1 MNSYLGHLNV
11 IDICVLPIY
20 LVVVFF
26 ILYYAM
32 KTMLLEDRKYNKIY
46 LILLIIFNF
55 TVLLAST
62 VVKLIPDFPDANM
75 YSGIV
80 RTGIMPPNQTM
91 AVAVGFKYGSLIF
104 RYLSFHNVLWYVA
117 FNFLINQLGIILIWK
132 AWIKYKK
139 GNVMLIQQR
148 IYFILTAFYPMAL
161 LMGIVPFRGSYFLI
175 FFAIFLYGAVSK
187 WVINIPFVIG
197 SLGMIILRKE
207 YVMVVGLIFLV
218 KLYNSIKIKNKGIK
232 AILAIIVLIICY
244 VAGSYAAKKLFNL
257 SVTPQGLSHFRNG
270 QTIQYI
276 NTRYSYPLI
285 HWKNWLQVIAYSP
298 LLLLQF
304 LFAPLPIVSH
314 IDPFKGLA
322 YLADAL
328 YVVFLTLLFIVR
340 IHKNIKGNGFWI
352 VNILVLWVLNGMF
365 EYYINAA
372 VRHRY
377 YMIIMLIALITEG
390 FKYIKIGKEKE
401 REPMKYY

>member
-117 FNFLINQLGIILIWK
+117 FNFLINQLGIILVWK

-285 HWKNWLQVIAYSP
+285 HWKNWLQVITYSP

-328 YVVFLTLLFIVR
+328 YVIFLTFLFIIR
-340 IHKNIKGNGFWI
+340 INKNIKGNAFWI
-352 VNILVLWVLNGMF
+352 INILILWVLNGMF

-390 FKYIKIGKEKE
+390 FKYINIGKEKE
-401 REPMKYY
+401 RKPIKYY

>member
-91 AVAVGFKYGSLIF
+91 AVAVGFKYGIVIF

-285 HWKNWLQVIAYSP
+285 HWKNWLQVITYSP

-304 LFAPLPIVSH
+304 LVAPLPIVSH

-328 YVVFLTLLFIVR
+328 YVIFLTFLFIIR
-340 IHKNIKGNGFWI
+340 INKNIKGNAFWI
-352 VNILVLWVLNGMF
+352 INILILWVLNGMF

-390 FKYIKIGKEKE
+390 FKYINIGKEKE
-401 REPMKYY
+401 RKPIKYY

>member
-207 YVMVVGLIFLV
+207 YVMVVGLIFF
-218 KLYNSIKIKNKGIK
+218 S
-232 AILAIIVLIICY
+232 
-244 VAGSYAAKKLFNL
+244 
-257 SVTPQGLSHFRNG
+257 
-270 QTIQYI
+270 
-276 NTRYSYPLI
+276 
-285 HWKNWLQVIAYSP
+285 
-298 LLLLQF
+298 
-304 LFAPLPIVSH
+304 
-314 IDPFKGLA
+314 
-322 YLADAL
+322 
-328 YVVFLTLLFIVR
+328 
-340 IHKNIKGNGFWI
+340 
-352 VNILVLWVLNGMF
+352 
-365 EYYINAA
+365 
-372 VRHRY
+372 
-377 YMIIMLIALITEG
+377 
-390 FKYIKIGKEKE
+390 
-401 REPMKYY
+401 

>member
-285 HWKNWLQVIAYSP
+285 HWKNWLQVITYSP

-328 YVVFLTLLFIVR
+328 YVIFLTFLFIIR
-340 IHKNIKGNGFWI
+340 INKNIKGNAFWI
-352 VNILVLWVLNGMF
+352 INILILWVLNGMF

-390 FKYIKIGKEKE
+390 FKYINIGKEKE
-401 REPMKYY
+401 RKPIKYY

>member
-285 HWKNWLQVIAYSP
+285 HWKNWFQVITYSP

-328 YVVFLTLLFIVR
+328 YVIFLTFLFIIR
-340 IHKNIKGNGFWI
+340 INKNIKGNAFWI
-352 VNILVLWVLNGMF
+352 INILILWVLNGMF

-390 FKYIKIGKEKE
+390 FKYVNIGKEKE
-401 REPMKYY
+401 RKPIKYY

>member
-1 MNSYLGHLNV
+1 MNSYLGHLNKL
-11 IDICVLPIY
+11 DIFILPIY
-20 LVVVFF
+20 LIITFF
-26 ILYYAM
+26 ILYYVM
-32 KTMLLEDRKYNKIY
+32 KKLLLEDRKYNKIY

-55 TVLLAST
+55 AVLLAST
-62 VVKLIPDFPDANM
+62 VIKLIPDFPDANM

-80 RTGIMPPNQTM
+80 RTGIMPPHQTM
-91 AVAVGFKYGSLIF
+91 AVAVGFKYGSLVF
-104 RYLSFHNVLWYVA
+104 RYLSFHNVLWYVT

-148 IYFILTAFYPMAL
+148 VYFILTAFYPMAL

-175 FFAIFLYGAVSK
+175 FFAMFIYGAVSK
-187 WVINIPFVIG
+187 WVINIPFIIG
-197 SLGMIILRKE
+197 SIGMVILRKE
-207 YVMVVGLIFLV
+207 YVMVIGVIFLV
-218 KLYNSIKIKNKGIK
+218 KLYNAIKIKNKWIK
-232 AILAIIVLIICY
+232 SLLVIIAIVICY
-244 VAGSYAAKKLFNL
+244 VVGTYASKKLFNL
-257 SVTPQGLSHFRNG
+257 SITPQGLSHFRNG
-270 QTIQYI
+270 QTLQYI

-285 HWKNWLQVIAYSP
+285 HWTKWFQVIAYSP

-322 YLADAL
+322 YLGDAL
-328 YVVFLTLLFIVR
+328 YIVLLCLLFISR

-352 VNILVLWVLNGMF
+352 INILVLWILNGMF

-377 YMIIMLIALITEG
+377 YMIILLIALITEG
-390 FKYIKIGKEKE
+390 FKHINFGGKKGKHSV
-401 REPMKYY
+401 KYY

>member
-80 RTGIMPPNQTM
+80 RTGIIPPNQTM

-117 FNFLINQLGIILIWK
+117 FNFLINQLGIILVWK

-187 WVINIPFVIG
+187 WVINIPFIIG

-285 HWKNWLQVIAYSP
+285 HWKNWLQVITYSP

-328 YVVFLTLLFIVR
+328 YVIFLTFLFIIR
-340 IHKNIKGNGFWI
+340 INKNIKGNAFWI
-352 VNILVLWVLNGMF
+352 INILILWVLNGMF

-390 FKYIKIGKEKE
+390 FKYINIGKERK
-401 REPMKYY
+401 PIKYY

>member
-276 NTRYSYPLI
+276 NTEYSYPLI
-285 HWKNWLQVIAYSP
+285 HWKNWLQVITYSP

-304 LFAPLPIVSH
+304 LVAPLPIVSH

-328 YVVFLTLLFIVR
+328 YVIFLTFLFIIR
-340 IHKNIKGNGFWI
+340 INKNIKGNAFWI
-352 VNILVLWVLNGMF
+352 INILILWVLNGMF

-390 FKYIKIGKEKE
+390 FKYINIGKEKE
-401 REPMKYY
+401 RKPIKYY

>member
-1 MNSYLGHLNV
+1 M
-11 IDICVLPIY
+11 
-20 LVVVFF
+20 
-26 ILYYAM
+26 
-32 KTMLLEDRKYNKIY
+32 
-46 LILLIIFNF
+46 
-55 TVLLAST
+55 
-62 VVKLIPDFPDANM
+62 
-75 YSGIV
+75 
-80 RTGIMPPNQTM
+80 
-91 AVAVGFKYGSLIF
+91 
-104 RYLSFHNVLWYVA
+104 LWYVA

-285 HWKNWLQVIAYSP
+285 HWKNWFQVITYSP

-328 YVVFLTLLFIVR
+328 YVIFLTFLFIIR
-340 IHKNIKGNGFWI
+340 INKNIKGNAFWI
-352 VNILVLWVLNGMF
+352 INILILWVLNGMF

-390 FKYIKIGKEKE
+390 FKYVNIGKEKE
-401 REPMKYY
+401 RKPIKYY

>member
-285 HWKNWLQVIAYSP
+285 HWKNWLQVITYSP

-304 LFAPLPIVSH
+304 LVAPLPIVSH

-328 YVVFLTLLFIVR
+328 YVIFLTFLFIIR
-340 IHKNIKGNGFWI
+340 INKNIKGNAFWI
-352 VNILVLWVLNGMF
+352 INILILWVLNGMF

-390 FKYIKIGKEKE
+390 FKYINIGKEKE
-401 REPMKYY
+401 RKPIKYY